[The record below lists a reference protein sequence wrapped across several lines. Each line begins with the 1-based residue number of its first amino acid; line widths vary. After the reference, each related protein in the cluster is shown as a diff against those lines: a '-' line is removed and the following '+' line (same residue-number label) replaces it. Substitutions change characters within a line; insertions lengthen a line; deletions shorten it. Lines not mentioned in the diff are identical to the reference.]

1 MTTSQEVMVIIL
13 IVLLSVFFILCIA
26 AVTVLIKL
34 LNSMRQVVAKAEDA
48 IESVESAADA
58 IKNTQGKLAVFKLI
72 NNIIK
77 MTTKGK

>member
-1 MTTSQEVMVIIL
+1 
-13 IVLLSVFFILCIA
+13 VLLSVFFILCIA
-26 AVTVLIKL
+26 EVTVLIKL